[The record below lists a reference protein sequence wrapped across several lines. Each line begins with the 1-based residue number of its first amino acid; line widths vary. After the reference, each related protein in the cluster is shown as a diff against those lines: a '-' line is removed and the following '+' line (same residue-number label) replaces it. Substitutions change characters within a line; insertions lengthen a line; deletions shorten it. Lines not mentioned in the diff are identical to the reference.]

1 MAGIDKTY
9 VNKEQLKIA
18 VDWAKKVGTVTLEN
32 GHKFKPIDWIAGYN
46 DIYNPEFWNEE
57 DEWYILWNTPIW
69 FDRWLWCNCK
79 LPFVRERLMEVYS
92 DDTLA
97 VFKEWKYVPTQKEKR
112 KFVFTKEPTGKN
124 GWKCFSKHK
133 YAMWRFEIMLP
144 NEQWE
149 ADYDEQTNIWSA
161 PFGMLPADDDYHW
174 HSYHK
179 NLPNKKTILRLL
191 RKWNLPKGTKVI
203 LNCYRYYGLDFEIMV
218 K

>member
-1 MAGIDKTY
+1 
-9 VNKEQLKIA
+9 
-18 VDWAKKVGTVTLEN
+18 
-32 GHKFKPIDWIAGYN
+32 
-46 DIYNPEFWNEE
+46 
-57 DEWYILWNTPIW
+57 
-69 FDRWLWCNCK
+69 
-79 LPFVRERLMEVYS
+79 MEVYS

-97 VFKEWKYVPTQKEKR
+97 VFKEWKYIPTPKEKR

-149 ADYDEQTNIWSA
+149 ADYDEQTNSWYAS
-161 PFGMLPADDDYHW
+161 FGMLPADDDYHW
-174 HSYHK
+174 HNYHK

-191 RKWNLPKGTKVI
+191 RKWNLPKGTKVV
-203 LNCYRYYGLDFEIMV
+203 LNSYRYNGLDFEIIV

>member
-1 MAGIDKTY
+1 
-9 VNKEQLKIA
+9 
-18 VDWAKKVGTVTLEN
+18 
-32 GHKFKPIDWIAGYN
+32 
-46 DIYNPEFWNEE
+46 
-57 DEWYILWNTPIW
+57 
-69 FDRWLWCNCK
+69 
-79 LPFVRERLMEVYS
+79 
-92 DDTLA
+92 
-97 VFKEWKYVPTQKEKR
+97 
-112 KFVFTKEPTGKN
+112 
-124 GWKCFSKHK
+124 
-133 YAMWRFEIMLP
+133 MWRFEIMLP

-149 ADYDEQTNIWSA
+149 ADYDEQTNSWSA